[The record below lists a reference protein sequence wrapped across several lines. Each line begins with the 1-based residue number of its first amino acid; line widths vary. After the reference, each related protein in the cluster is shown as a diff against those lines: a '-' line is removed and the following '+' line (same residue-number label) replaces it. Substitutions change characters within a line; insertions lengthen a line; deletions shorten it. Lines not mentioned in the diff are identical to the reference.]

1 MFTERSDNSLG
12 NKAEQTTK
20 WNVQLHLMSGSVSW
34 KNEGNLLELHP
45 VKTVLSTILI
55 GTLRGS
61 LSNIYD

>member
-20 WNVQLHLMSGSVSW
+20 WNFQLHLMSDSVIW
-34 KNEGNLLELHP
+34 KNEGNLFEMHP

-55 GTLRGS
+55 ATLRGS
-61 LSNIYD
+61 LSSIYD